1 MLGILL
7 GRLFVNVLVMR
18 VERVKD
24 PFIKRIDRGII
35 ASVTSYEIV
44 YCT

>member
-1 MLGILL
+1 MI
-7 GRLFVNVLVMR
+7 GRLFINVLVMM
-18 VERVKD
+18 VESVKD

>member
-1 MLGILL
+1 MI
-7 GRLFVNVLVMR
+7 GRLFTNVLVMR

-24 PFIKRIDRGII
+24 PFIKRIDRRII